1 MSAARRKGSSTPGFE
16 ELVREDL
23 KTGKFR
29 PVYVLSGEDTLRKE
43 GVVEHLKKTVL
54 GEAGAAFNF
63 HVYNADESALGPILQ
78 QALSYP
84 MLGSHQLIWAKNIDA
99 AVGGAADQA
108 KLEEYIQKP
117 IPETVLILTAA
128 KVDKRKKWVKKAIES
143 GYFFDFTPPAG
154 EALVQWVMKAA
165 RREQLELPDEAARTL
180 CDLVGNDLMSL
191 KSEIDKLALLQEDRG
206 GQLDATEIASI
217 IMDQAAL
224 EGYEITTHLEPGH
237 AREVM
242 KTWFRLTQWGKSA
255 YEIAPLLLA
264 RLRTGALV
272 ARGRQAGLRNED
284 IARLGGLNAWS
295 LRYLEP
301 MIRGFGEEGA
311 VEMLKTAL
319 ECDRTMKS
327 SPIPPELAL
336 ERTILECCRKR

>member
-1 MSAARRKGSSTPGFE
+1 MSARRRGTSTPGFE
-16 ELVREDL
+16 DLVRDDL

-29 PVYVLSGEDTLRKE
+29 PVYILSGEDTLRKE

-54 GEAGAAFNF
+54 GEAGAAFNYHLF
-63 HVYNADESALGPILQ
+63 NADESSLGAIVQ

-99 AVGGAADQA
+99 CLGAAADQRE
-108 KLEEYIQKP
+108 LEEYIQKP
-117 IPETVLILTAA
+117 VAETVLVLTTTKA
-128 KVDKRKKWVKKAIES
+128 DKRKKWVKKAIEA
-143 GYFFDFTPPAG
+143 GFFFDFSPPTG
-154 EALVQWVMKAA
+154 EALVQWVRKAA
-165 RREQLELPDEAARTL
+165 RREQLDLPKEAARTL

-206 GQLDATEIASI
+206 TPLAADEIAGI
-217 IMDQAAL
+217 IMDHAEL
-224 EGYEITTHLEPGH
+224 EGYEITTHLQPGQ

-272 ARGRQAGLRNED
+272 ARGRQAGMRNEE
-284 IARLGGLNAWS
+284 IAKLASLNAWS

-301 MIRGFGEEGA
+301 MIRGFGEDGA
-311 VEMLKTAL
+311 AEMLVAAL
-319 ECDRTMKS
+319 DCDRKMKS
-327 SPIPPELAL
+327 SPLAPETVL
-336 ERTILECCRKR
+336 ERTILECCRER